1 MKTFKVFYMKRT
13 SVMCYT
19 EIEADNEID
28 ASNKSQALIV
38 ESDDELQ
45 EMPETYKIETEELGQ
60 VTLVEDTEE

>member
-1 MKTFKVFYMKRT
+1 
-13 SVMCYT
+13 MCYT